1 MKLADLQKLNKEEL
15 EKKLIEYK
23 KQMFNLSSVTLTGE
37 DFIQKKAKRKSVKIT
52 IARIKTLLN
61 QKED

>member
-1 MKLADLQKLNKEEL
+1 MKLADLQKLSKEEL
-15 EKKLIEYK
+15 EKQLVEHK

-37 DFIQKKAKRKSVKIT
+37 DFIKKKTKRKSVKIT

-61 QKED
+61 QKEG